1 MIAALALAG
10 GLTAIAALGDLTVPA
25 GRLPASCVPPPSQ
38 AEREDSNHVRS
49 GLWAGLP
56 ISRNPQSSTDPK
68 LIAEIRERL
77 GGTPLMPDA
86 PGLTARDAARFRLRL
101 AEGIDEAYAAI
112 YRDTGSQALTIVY
125 GLRFPD
131 ESAAAGFWSGARAAK
146 NPEIAA
152 VVSGA
157 IVAVASGPR
166 GPCFGA
172 VAARFESLA
181 RR

>member
-1 MIAALALAG
+1 MIALAALAG
-10 GLTAIAALGDLTVPA
+10 GLVIAALSDLTVPA
-25 GRLPASCVPPPSQ
+25 GQLPASCVPPPSQ
-38 AEREDSNHVRS
+38 AEREDGNPFRT

-56 ISRNPQSSTDPK
+56 ISRNPQNSTDPK
-68 LIAEIRERL
+68 LIAEVRERL

-112 YRDTGSQALTIVY
+112 YRDTGSQALTVVY

-131 ESAAAGFWSGARAAK
+131 ESAAAEFWSGARAAK

-172 VAARFESLA
+172 VAAHFAALA